1 MSYRKSQS
9 RVDFEEGTISLKR
22 VAKRISFKSSPLT
35 YEQKQLIYQSAI
47 FLMSPKIESYSETLI
62 ENIVFNY
69 KSKEATINELPD
81 NIINRTI
88 VDNQLTHYRNF
99 INNSDERKLLE
110 KINHKNHYYKMLN
123 ENEKIC
129 DFISART
136 ILATNKYPSLKN
148 MKILYFRIGIQDVMK
163 AIQIRGQ
170 KNYKDQL
177 ESFLSVREAI
187 AHQAAPSLTFEDVE
201 RHLNNLIEIINSIDR
216 VVYSHITKVSGEKFW

>member
-22 VAKRISFKSSPLT
+22 VAKRVSFKSSPLT

-110 KINHKNHYYKMLN
+110 KINHKNRDHPRF
-123 ENEKIC
+123 C
-129 DFISART
+129 VT
-136 ILATNKYPSLKN
+136 
-148 MKILYFRIGIQDVMK
+148 
-163 AIQIRGQ
+163 AI
-170 KNYKDQL
+170 
-177 ESFLSVREAI
+177 
-187 AHQAAPSLTFEDVE
+187 
-201 RHLNNLIEIINSIDR
+201 
-216 VVYSHITKVSGEKFW
+216 